1 MGRGADVSRPLPSA
15 PLQGARRERR
25 RGDAL
30 RGLLAGLLM
39 TAIVLGVPAALILV
53 IGNPLPQVSGQ
64 DLFAGRQSSEFII
77 KVFAC
82 VAWLAWAQVAA
93 CLLVEMV
100 AGVRGT
106 GMPWR
111 VPFAVAAQ
119 QDFARRL
126 VTAVLLLATAS
137 HGLQSA
143 TTATAVASRPAATAG
158 QFGGTVQY
166 GPGSGQS
173 GTPAGQQAA
182 TRAAVPTTGPSAVPG
197 APGAAGAGAAAGRD
211 LHATKTYIVLPP
223 QGRHHDSLWDI
234 AERYLGSGIRYKEIY
249 ELNKGRL
256 QPDGE
261 RLTLESLIYPGWT
274 LVMPADAQGDG
285 LVEVGGPGPL
295 ASAPIAPPLAPPRGP
310 TAPPP
315 TTRAGATAPGGAVPG
330 LPVNPTSI
338 TAPPRGTIGGVAGPA
353 PERSPA
359 IPWDLVGA
367 ELLAAGLLEA
377 LIGLRRRRSR
387 ARYAG
392 GPVARPDS
400 DAAGAEAAIRIG
412 ADPAAAQFLDN
423 ALRLLASGLAQAQ
436 RPVPEIY
443 AARVSAAGLEL
454 LLALP
459 EDTAP
464 APFTVDG
471 GGRWMLARDTV
482 FPDLSGVP
490 AILPGL
496 VSLGGDGRG
505 RVFVDLEAA
514 GGAIC
519 VAGDQDAA
527 RSVVA
532 AAAVELVTNRWS
544 DDIRVTLVG
553 FGSGLAALN
562 PERLRC
568 VESLGQVLDPVT
580 DRLSRARQAMDAA
593 GVSSVLT
600 GRVRGVP
607 GVGTPQF
614 LVLAAPPDPAELA
627 ELTGWARSGHDA
639 PLGVLIAGA
648 VDGAQWQFTIGVDG
662 VLSTGPLG
670 LRVGAQQLSA
680 RSYAAIARLMHS
692 EYVATVEAERQRAT
706 LVGGLTA
713 AAGLPLT
720 EPVSGVAGNAGG
732 TAGMPPAELA
742 TLLTEV
748 PAESIE
754 PTLPRPVDP
763 DEPYSVLVR
772 VFGEPGAEAGDALAP
787 GTPLAV
793 EILSYLAL
801 SGPVTARNLAAA
813 VWPYGVT
820 EAERD
825 ASLGRLAEWLG
836 TDLAG
841 RSRLSNVDGQL
852 VLSSDVRLDW
862 HQFVAYA
869 QRGGDADLLRAL
881 ELARGPLA
889 TPHLPRRYTWLARQ
903 PVAQELPAYVV
914 DIAHRLAQRY
924 LARGE
929 YDGAAA
935 AARAALRVEP
945 LSELLWDDLLLAVRN
960 RDGEHAAQATAAEKA
975 AALAA

>member
-1 MGRGADVSRPLPSA
+1 VPSA
-15 PLQGARRERR
+15 PIKGARRVRR

-39 TAIVLGVPAALILV
+39 TAIVVGVPAALLVV
-53 IGNPLPQVSGQ
+53 IGNPLPQISGAS
-64 DLFAGRQSSEFII
+64 LLSGRQSSEFVI
-77 KVFAC
+77 KVLAC
-82 VAWLAWAQVAA
+82 VAWLAWSQVAA
-93 CLLVEMV
+93 CLLVELV

-143 TTATAVASRPAATAG
+143 VAPSAVASRPAATAG

-166 GPGSGQS
+166 GPGGVVQHQ
-173 GTPAGQQAA
+173 GTAAA
-182 TRAAVPTTGPSAVPG
+182 TRAEQRTTPAADPR
-197 APGAAGAGAAAGRD
+197 ANGAAGLGAAGRQA
-211 LHATKTYIVLPP
+211 HGTRAYIVMPP
-223 QGRHHDSLWDI
+223 QGMHHDSLWGI

-274 LVMPADAQGDG
+274 LVLPADAHGDG

-295 ASAPIAPPLAPPRGP
+295 SSVP
-310 TAPPP
+310 TAPAPP
-315 TTRAGATAPGGAVPG
+315 VVTLPAVPISPPSGARADGGVGTGAGQLG
-330 LPVNPTSI
+330 LPVGPTSI

-367 ELLAAGLLEA
+367 ELLAAGLLEV
-377 LIGLRRRRSR
+377 LVGLRRRRSR
-387 ARYAG
+387 SRYAG
-392 GPVARPDS
+392 GPVARPDQ

-412 ADPAAAQFLDN
+412 ADPAAAAFLDN
-423 ALRLLASGLAQAQ
+423 ALRLLAYGLAQEQ
-436 RPVPEIY
+436 RAVPEIF

-454 LLALP
+454 LLAVP
-459 EDTAP
+459 EKTAP
-464 APFTVDG
+464 APFTVDD
-471 GGRWMLARDTV
+471 GGRWALARDTV

-490 AILPGL
+490 ALLPGL

-514 GGAIC
+514 GGAIS
-519 VAGDQDAA
+519 VAGPQDAA

-544 DDIRVTLVG
+544 DDMRVTLVG
-553 FGSGLAALN
+553 FGPGLAALH

-568 VESLGQVLDPVT
+568 VDTLAEVLDPVT
-580 DRLSRARQAMDAA
+580 DRLSKARQAMDAA

-600 GRVRGVP
+600 GRIRGVP

-614 LVLAAPPDPAELA
+614 LVLATPPDEAELA
-627 ELTGWARSGHDA
+627 ELTGWARTGHDA

-648 VDGAQWQFTIGVDG
+648 VEGAQWRFEVGADG
-662 VLSTGPLG
+662 IMSTGPLG

-680 RSYAAIARLMHS
+680 RSYAAVARLMHT
-692 EYVATVEAERQRAT
+692 EYVATVDAERQRAA
-706 LVGGLTA
+706 LVGGLTV

-720 EPVSGVAGNAGG
+720 EPVSGATV
-732 TAGMPPAELA
+732 PPAQLA
-742 TLLTEV
+742 TMLTEV
-748 PAESIE
+748 PAETIT
-754 PTLPRPVDP
+754 PTVPRPVNP
-763 DEPYSVLVR
+763 DEPYEVLVR
-772 VFGEPGAEAGDALAP
+772 IFGEPGADGGDALSP

-801 SGPVTARNLAAA
+801 SGPVSARNLAAA

-825 ASLGRLAEWLG
+825 ASIDRLTAWLG
-836 TDLAG
+836 ASPS
-841 RSRLSNVDGQL
+841 RRPRLSTVDGL
-852 VLSSDVRLDW
+852 LTLSADVRLDW
-862 HQFVAYA
+862 HQFVGFAS
-869 QRGGDADLLRAL
+869 RGGDADLLRAL

-889 TPHLPRRYTWLARQ
+889 QPHLPRRYTWLAREA
-903 PVAQELPAYVV
+903 VAHELPAFVV
-914 DIAHRLAQRY
+914 DTAHRLAQRY

-945 LSELLWDDLLLAVRN
+945 LSELLWDDLVVAIRN
-960 RDGEHAAQATAAEKA
+960 RDGERAAEQAAAEKA